1 MTNDELQVAYQQL
14 LARRRAATRVGC
26 AHLEDVQRVAT
37 ARLQHERDA
46 GVFDHVMACAA
57 CRSEYEL
64 LRATSQAA
72 RAVAPS
78 ALRRVWMPLAAAA
91 TALLAVTLYFRAPA
105 AGTSGVRADDTTA
118 VRVVAPSSVATGT
131 AITVAWHPVAGADA
145 YRVELLDT
153 LGTALH
159 SSVTS
164 DSSLTVPA
172 AVLPLGTEA
181 VDWLVVARRADGNE
195 TRSPLVRVRVVP

>member
-14 LARRRAATRVGC
+14 LARRPAASRVGC
-26 AHLEDVQRVAT
+26 ASLEDVQRVAT
-37 ARLQHERDA
+37 AAVQQERDA
-46 GVFDHVMACAA
+46 GIFDHVMACAA

-64 LRATSQAA
+64 LRATSRAA

-91 TALLAVTLYFRAPA
+91 TVLVAVTLYFRAPVVEP
-105 AGTSGVRADDTTA
+105 SGVRADDTTA
-118 VRVVAPSSVATGT
+118 VRLVAPESVAAGT
-131 AITVAWHPVAGADA
+131 AIAVAWHPVAGADA

-153 LGTALH
+153 LGVALH
-159 SSVTS
+159 STVTS
-164 DSSLTVPA
+164 DSTLMVPA
-172 AVLPLGTEA
+172 AVLPPGTGA